1 MNTSPLQT
9 SFFYFLMGALF
20 TYLAT
25 ESVHDTIWNFSTVAL
40 MVMATL
46 DFGMAFRLVGL
57 HIQWKKKQE

>member
-1 MNTSPLQT
+1 
-9 SFFYFLMGALF
+9 MGTLF

-46 DFGMAFRLVGL
+46 DFGMAFRLVGV